1 MKTFFI
7 KNYVLFENFQKLC
20 QGKKIKFIFR
30 IFEAM
35 NNHFFDLIEHTNR
48 SVFLTGKAGTGKTTF
63 LNDFVKRTKKK
74 YIVVAPT
81 GIAAINAGGVT
92 IHSMFGLPLR
102 TFLPTTDRIDG
113 SLANNIADLMPHFK
127 YRKDKLKLL
136 REIEV
141 LIIDEV
147 SMLRA
152 DVLDMM
158 DFSLRFIRRNNQRF
172 GGVQMLFIGDLYQ
185 LPPVVRDEHILKICY
200 DSPFFFDSL
209 AVKDIPLLTIELT
222 KVYRQSD
229 EDFLEILN
237 AIRDGDTANIDF
249 DLLNKRYDPDF
260 DMGNESYVYLCSH
273 NKMAD
278 EINQEKLAEI
288 KVTPNTYE
296 AKLFGDFKENQY
308 PNEQFLELKIGAQV
322 MFIRNDISGEKKY
335 FNGKLGEISA
345 LDENEIKVVLD
356 GSEREITVKR
366 EVWEQKKY
374 FLDTE
379 KNIQEEVLGSFEQFP
394 IKLAWAVTIHK
405 SQGLTF
411 DKVIIDAG
419 KSFTA
424 GQVYVALSRC
434 RTLEGIVLK
443 SRITPDVIF
452 KDNRILQFQGNT
464 LANDNVEAI
473 LNKEKYDY
481 SIRKVLRTVN
491 CLWFL
496 KEVEDWN
503 QLSITT
509 KSIDHVKTKQL
520 YVQLKHEIVN
530 LGKIF
535 EKLERVISQKVNNFI
550 EQKEEWSEIENK
562 TKGAVNFFFVEIRD
576 KVFNPLKEFY
586 AEIKGAKGLKQ
597 YNEEFRNWLEDIEEY
612 LNSLKEAYLLE
623 TKLLDEKNDKEISMK
638 IAKVPSQVL
647 TFQLFE
653 QGKTIGEIALE
664 RGLVKETVIGHLAK
678 FAEQGLLDIARVITS
693 DKIKAFE
700 TEFYKNPHETLSDW
714 KNALPSSFE
723 FNEIRILI
731 NHYNFLK
738 DKNKA

>member
-1 MKTFFI
+1 
-7 KNYVLFENFQKLC
+7 
-20 QGKKIKFIFR
+20 
-30 IFEAM
+30 M
-35 NNHFFDLIEHTNR
+35 NNHFFDLIEYTSR

-63 LNDFVKRTKKK
+63 LNEFVKKTKKK
-74 YIVVAPT
+74 HIVVAPT

-102 TFLPTTDRIDG
+102 TFLPTTDRIDS
-113 SLANNIADLMPHFK
+113 SLANNIIDLQQHFK

-136 REIEV
+136 REVEV

-185 LPPVVRDEHILKICY
+185 LPPVVRDEHVLKMFY
-200 DSPFFFDSL
+200 NSPFFFDSL
-209 AVKDIPLLTIELT
+209 AIKDIPLLTIELT
-222 KVYRQSD
+222 KVYRQTD
-229 EDFLEILN
+229 QEFLEILN
-237 AIRDGDTANIDF
+237 AIRDGDVANIDF
-249 DLLNKRYDPDF
+249 NHLNERYDPGF
-260 DMGNESYVYLCSH
+260 EAGEEPYVYLCSH

-278 EINQEKLAEI
+278 DINQEKLKDI
-288 KVTPNTYE
+288 KVSPKSYE
-296 AKLFGDFKENQY
+296 AKLFGEFKENQY
-308 PNEQFLELKIGAQV
+308 PNEQFLELKVGAQV

-335 FNGKLGEISA
+335 FNGKLGEISS
-345 LDENEIKVVLD
+345 LDENEIKVILD

-374 FLDTE
+374 SLDTD
-379 KNIQEEVLGSFEQFP
+379 KNIKEEVLGSFEQFP

-443 SRITPDVIF
+443 SKITPEVIF
-452 KDNRILQFQGNT
+452 KDNRILKFQGET
-464 LANDNVEAI
+464 QANDNVESI
-473 LNKEKYDY
+473 LNQEKYDY
-481 SIRKVLRTVN
+481 SIRKLLRTLD
-491 CLWFL
+491 CQWFL
-496 KEVEDWN
+496 KEVEQWN
-503 QLSITT
+503 NLSIVT
-509 KSIDHVKTKQL
+509 KSIDRSKSNQL
-520 YVQLKHEIVN
+520 YLQLKRDVLN

-535 EKLERVISQKVNNFI
+535 EKLERIIFQKVNLFI
-550 EQKEEWSEIENK
+550 EKKEDWSEIESK
-562 TKGAVNFFFVEIRD
+562 SKGAVNFFFTEIRD
-576 KVFNPLKEFY
+576 KVFNPLKDFY

-597 YNEEFRNWLEDIEEY
+597 YNEELKNWLEDIEEY
-612 LNSLKEAYLLE
+612 LNSLKEIHLLE
-623 TKLLDEKNDKEISMK
+623 AKLLDEKNDKEVSMK

-653 QGKTIGEIALE
+653 EGKTISEIAME

-693 DKIKAFE
+693 DKIKTFKE
-700 TEFYKNPHETLSDW
+700 MFHRDPKENLTDW
-714 KNALPSSFE
+714 KAALPNDFE

-731 NHYNFLK
+731 NHFTYQK
-738 DKNKA
+738 EKNNI

>member
-1 MKTFFI
+1 MR
-7 KNYVLFENFQKLC
+7 NF
-20 QGKKIKFIFR
+20 G
-30 IFEAM
+30 AM

-63 LNDFVKRTKKK
+63 LNDFVKKTRKK

-136 REIEV
+136 REVEV

-200 DSPFFFDSL
+200 QSPFFFDSH

-229 EDFLEILN
+229 EKFLDILN
-237 AIRDGDTANIDF
+237 AIRDGDVANINF
-249 DLLNKRYDPDF
+249 DVLNERYDPDF
-260 DMGNESYVYLCSH
+260 KAGTDSYVYLCSH

-278 EINQEKLAEI
+278 EINQQKLEEI
-288 KVTPNTYE
+288 DLTVKTYE
-296 AKLFGDFKENQY
+296 AKLFGDFKENQF
-308 PNEQFLELKIGAQV
+308 PNEQFLELKVGAQV

-335 FNGKLGEISA
+335 FNGKLGEIMS
-345 LDENEIKVVLD
+345 LDDNEIKVVLD
-356 GSEREITVKR
+356 GSEREIVVKR

-379 KNIQEEVLGSFEQFP
+379 KNIKEEVLGSFEQFP

-411 DKVIIDAG
+411 DNVIIDAG

-443 SRITPDVIF
+443 SKITPEVIF

-464 LANDNVEAI
+464 FANDNVEAI
-473 LNKEKYDY
+473 LNREKYDY
-481 SIRKVLRTVN
+481 SIKKVLRTVN

-496 KEVEDWN
+496 NEVEEWN
-503 QLSITT
+503 KLSITT
-509 KSIDHVKTKQL
+509 KSIDHVKTNQL
-520 YVQLKHEIVN
+520 YLQLKHEIVN

-550 EQKEEWSEIENK
+550 ENKEEWSEIEGK
-562 TKGAVNFFFVEIRD
+562 TKGAVNFFFTEIRD

-586 AEIKGAKGLKQ
+586 AEIKGTKGLKQ
-597 YNEEFRNWLEDIEEY
+597 YNEEFRDWLEDTEEY
-612 LNSLKEAYLLE
+612 LNSLKEVHLLE
-623 TKLLDEKNDKEISMK
+623 TKLLDEKNDKEINLK

-653 QGKTIGEIALE
+653 QGKTIGEIAME

-678 FAEQGLLDIARVITS
+678 FAEQGLLDISRVITS

-700 TEFYKNPHETLSDW
+700 NEFYKNPHETLTEW
-714 KNALPSSFE
+714 KNVLPNDFE

-731 NHYNFLK
+731 NHYTFK
-738 DKNKA
+738 KEKNDSM

>member
-1 MKTFFI
+1 
-7 KNYVLFENFQKLC
+7 
-20 QGKKIKFIFR
+20 
-30 IFEAM
+30 M
-35 NNHFFDLIEHTNR
+35 NNHFFDLIEYTSR

-63 LNDFVKRTKKK
+63 LNEFVKKTKKK
-74 YIVVAPT
+74 HIVVAPT

-102 TFLPTTDRIDG
+102 TFLPTTERIDS
-113 SLANNIADLMPHFK
+113 SLANNILDLQQHFK

-136 REIEV
+136 REVEV

-185 LPPVVRDEHILKICY
+185 LPPVVRDEHVLKMFY
-200 DSPFFFDSL
+200 NSPFFFDSL
-209 AVKDIPLLTIELT
+209 AIKDIPLLTIELT
-222 KVYRQSD
+222 KVYRQTD
-229 EDFLEILN
+229 QGFLEILN
-237 AIRDGDTANIDF
+237 AIRDGDVANIDF
-249 DLLNKRYDPDF
+249 NHLNERYDPGF
-260 DMGNESYVYLCSH
+260 EAGEEPYVYLCSH

-278 EINQEKLAEI
+278 DINQEKLKDI
-288 KVTPNTYE
+288 KVSPKSYE
-296 AKLFGDFKENQY
+296 AKLFGEFKENQF
-308 PNEQFLELKIGAQV
+308 PNEQFLELKVGAQV
-322 MFIRNDISGEKKY
+322 MFIRNDITGEKKY
-335 FNGKLGEISA
+335 FNGKLGEISS
-345 LDENEIKVVLD
+345 LDENEVKVILE

-374 FLDTE
+374 SLDTD
-379 KNIQEEVLGSFEQFP
+379 KNIKEEVLGSFEQFP

-443 SRITPDVIF
+443 SKITPEVIF
-452 KDNRILQFQGNT
+452 KDNRILKFQGET
-464 LANDNVEAI
+464 QANDNVESI
-473 LNKEKYDY
+473 LNQEKYDY
-481 SIRKVLRTVN
+481 SIRKVLRTVD
-491 CLWFL
+491 CQWFL
-496 KEVEDWN
+496 KEVEQWN
-503 QLSITT
+503 NLSIVT
-509 KSIDHVKTKQL
+509 KSIDRTKSNQL
-520 YVQLKHEIVN
+520 YLQLKRDVLN

-535 EKLERVISQKVNNFI
+535 EKLERIIFQKVNLFI
-550 EQKEEWSEIENK
+550 EKKEDWSEIESK
-562 TKGAVNFFFVEIRD
+562 SKGAVNFFFTEIRD

-597 YNEEFRNWLEDIEEY
+597 YNEELKNWLEDIEEY
-612 LNSLKEAYLLE
+612 LNSLKEIHLLE
-623 TKLLDEKNDKEISMK
+623 TKLLDEKNDKEVSMK

-653 QGKTIGEIALE
+653 QGKTISEIAME

-693 DKIKAFE
+693 DKIKAFKE
-700 TEFYKNPHETLSDW
+700 MFHRDPKENLTDW
-714 KNALPSSFE
+714 KAALPNDFE

-731 NHYNFLK
+731 NHFTYQK
-738 DKNKA
+738 EKNN

>member
-1 MKTFFI
+1 
-7 KNYVLFENFQKLC
+7 
-20 QGKKIKFIFR
+20 
-30 IFEAM
+30 M

-63 LNDFVKRTKKK
+63 LNDFVKKTRKK

-136 REIEV
+136 REVEV

-185 LPPVVRDEHILKICY
+185 LPPVVRDEHILKMCY
-200 DSPFFFDSL
+200 QSPFFFDSL
-209 AVKDIPLLTIELT
+209 AIKDIPLLTIELT

-229 EDFLEILN
+229 EKFLDILN
-237 AIRDGDTANIDF
+237 AIRDGDVANINF
-249 DLLNKRYDPDF
+249 EELNKRYDPDF
-260 DMGNESYVYLCSH
+260 KAGTESYVYLCSH

-278 EINQEKLAEI
+278 EINQEKLEEI
-288 KVTPNTYE
+288 DLTVKTYE
-296 AKLFGDFKENQY
+296 AKLFGDFKENQF
-308 PNEQFLELKIGAQV
+308 PNEQFLELKVGAQV
-322 MFIRNDISGEKKY
+322 MFIRNDITGEKKY

-345 LDENEIKVVLD
+345 LDDNEIKVVLN

-379 KNIQEEVLGSFEQFP
+379 KNIKEEVLGSFEQFP

-411 DKVIIDAG
+411 DNVIIDAG

-443 SRITPDVIF
+443 SKITPEVIF
-452 KDNRILQFQGNT
+452 KDNRILQFQGST

-473 LNKEKYDY
+473 LNREKYDY
-481 SIRKVLRTVN
+481 SIKKVLRTVN

-496 KEVEDWN
+496 NEVEEWN
-503 QLSITT
+503 KLSITT
-509 KSIDHVKTKQL
+509 KSIDHVKTNQL
-520 YVQLKHEIVN
+520 YLQLKHEIVN

-550 EQKEEWSEIENK
+550 ENKEEWSEIESK
-562 TKGAVNFFFVEIRD
+562 TKGAVNFFFTEIRD

-597 YNEEFRNWLEDIEEY
+597 YNEEFRNWLEDTEEY
-612 LNSLKEAYLLE
+612 LNSLKEIHLLE
-623 TKLLDEKNDKEISMK
+623 TKLLDEKNDKEINLK

-653 QGKTIGEIALE
+653 QGKTIGEIAME

-678 FAEQGLLDIARVITS
+678 FAEQGLLDISRVITS

-700 TEFYKNPHETLSDW
+700 KEFYGNPHETLTEW
-714 KNALPSSFE
+714 KNALPNDFE

-731 NHYNFLK
+731 NHYNFK
-738 DKNKA
+738 KEKNDSI

>member
-1 MKTFFI
+1 
-7 KNYVLFENFQKLC
+7 
-20 QGKKIKFIFR
+20 
-30 IFEAM
+30 M

-63 LNDFVKRTKKK
+63 LNDFVKRTRKKH
-74 YIVVAPT
+74 IVVAPT

-102 TFLPTTDRIDG
+102 TFLPTTDRIDT
-113 SLANNIADLMPHFK
+113 SMANNIADLMPHFK

-136 REIEV
+136 REVEII
-141 LIIDEV
+141 IIDEV

-200 DSPFFFDSL
+200 NSPFFFDSH
-209 AVKDIPLLTIELT
+209 AIKEIPLITIELT

-229 EDFLEILN
+229 ENFLAILN
-237 AIRDGDTANIDF
+237 AIRDGDVANIDF
-249 DLLNKRYDPDF
+249 EHLNERYDPHF
-260 DMGNESYVYLCSH
+260 DMGEEPYVYLCSH

-278 EINQEKLAEI
+278 DINQEKLDELKI
-288 KVTPNTYE
+288 SPKTYE
-296 AKLFGDFKENQY
+296 AKLFGEFRENQF
-308 PNEQFLELKIGAQV
+308 PNEQFLDLKIGAQI

-345 LDENEIKVVLD
+345 LDENEIKVILD

-374 FLDTE
+374 FLDTD
-379 KNIQEEVLGSFEQFP
+379 KNIKEEVLGSFEQFP

-411 DKVIIDAG
+411 DRVIIDAG

-443 SRITPDVIF
+443 SKITPEVIF
-452 KDNRILQFQGNT
+452 KDNRILHFHSDT
-464 LANDNVEAI
+464 VANDKVEAI
-473 LNKEKYDY
+473 LSNEKYDY
-481 SIRKVLRTVN
+481 SIRKVLRTVDSQW
-491 CLWFL
+491 LL

-503 QLSITT
+503 KLSVAT
-509 KSIDHVKTKQL
+509 KSIDHVKTNQL
-520 YVQLKHEIVN
+520 YLQLKHEIVN

-550 EQKEEWSEIENK
+550 DKKEEWSEIESK
-562 TKGAVNFFFVEIRD
+562 AKGAVNFFFTEIRD
-576 KVFNPLKEFY
+576 KVFSPLKDFY
-586 AEIKGAKGLKQ
+586 AEIKGTKGLKQ
-597 YNEEFRNWLEDIEEY
+597 YNEEFRVWLEDIEEY
-612 LNSLKEAYLLE
+612 LNSLKEIHLLE
-623 TKLLDEKNDKEISMK
+623 TKLLDEKNNQEVSMK

-653 QGKTIGEIALE
+653 QGKTISEIALE

-678 FAEQGLLDIARVITS
+678 FAEQGLLDISRVITS

-700 TEFYKNPHETLSDW
+700 NVFKNEPKETLTEW
-714 KNALPSSFE
+714 KNALPNDFE

-731 NHYNFLK
+731 NHFNYQK
-738 DKNKA
+738 EKGRI

>member
-1 MKTFFI
+1 
-7 KNYVLFENFQKLC
+7 
-20 QGKKIKFIFR
+20 
-30 IFEAM
+30 M

-63 LNDFVKRTKKK
+63 LNDFVKKTRKK

-136 REIEV
+136 REVEV

-200 DSPFFFDSL
+200 QSPFFFDSH

-229 EDFLEILN
+229 EKFLDILN
-237 AIRDGDTANIDF
+237 AIRDGDVANINF
-249 DLLNKRYDPDF
+249 DVLNERYDPDF
-260 DMGNESYVYLCSH
+260 KAGTDSYVYLCSH
-273 NKMAD
+273 NRMAD
-278 EINQEKLAEI
+278 EINQQKLEEI
-288 KVTPNTYE
+288 DLTVKTYE
-296 AKLFGDFKENQY
+296 AKLFGDFKENQF
-308 PNEQFLELKIGAQV
+308 PNEQFLELKVGAQV
-322 MFIRNDISGEKKY
+322 MFIRNDITGEKKY
-335 FNGKLGEISA
+335 FNGKLGEIIS
-345 LDENEIKVVLD
+345 LDDNEIKVVLD
-356 GSEREITVKR
+356 GSEREIVVKR

-379 KNIQEEVLGSFEQFP
+379 KNIKEEVLGSFEQFP

-411 DKVIIDAG
+411 DNVIIDAG

-443 SRITPDVIF
+443 SKITPEVIF

-464 LANDNVEAI
+464 FANDNVEAI
-473 LNKEKYDY
+473 LNREKYDY
-481 SIRKVLRTVN
+481 SIKKVLRTVN

-496 KEVEDWN
+496 HEVEEWN
-503 QLSITT
+503 KLSITT
-509 KSIDHVKTKQL
+509 KSIDHVKTNQL
-520 YVQLKHEIVN
+520 YLQLKHEIVN

-550 EQKEEWSEIENK
+550 ENKEEWTEIESK
-562 TKGAVNFFFVEIRD
+562 TKGAVNFFFTEIRD
-576 KVFNPLKEFY
+576 KIFNPLKEFY
-586 AEIKGAKGLKQ
+586 AEVKGTKGLKQ
-597 YNEEFRNWLEDIEEY
+597 YNEEFRDWLEDTEEY
-612 LNSLKEAYLLE
+612 LNNLKEAHLLE
-623 TKLLDEKNDKEISMK
+623 TKLLDEKNDKEINLT

-653 QGKTIGEIALE
+653 QGKTIGEIAME

-678 FAEQGLLDIARVITS
+678 FAEQGLLDISRVITS

-700 TEFYKNPHETLSDW
+700 DQFYKNPLETLTEW
-714 KNALPSSFE
+714 KNALPNDFE

-731 NHYNFLK
+731 NHYTFK
-738 DKNKA
+738 KEKNDSI

>member
-1 MKTFFI
+1 
-7 KNYVLFENFQKLC
+7 
-20 QGKKIKFIFR
+20 
-30 IFEAM
+30 M
-35 NNHFFDLIEHTNR
+35 NNHFFDLIEYTNR

-63 LNDFVKRTKKK
+63 LNEFVKKTRKKH
-74 YIVVAPT
+74 IVVAPT

-92 IHSMFGLPLR
+92 VHSMFGLPLR
-102 TFLPTTDRIDG
+102 TFLPTADRIDG
-113 SLANNIADLMPHFK
+113 SLGNNIADLMSHFK

-172 GGVQMLFIGDLYQ
+172 GGVQMLLIGDLYQ
-185 LPPVVRDEHILKICY
+185 LPPVVRDEHILKMFY
-200 DSPFFFDSL
+200 HSPFFFDSL
-209 AVKDIPLLTIELT
+209 AIKDIPLLTIELT

-229 EDFLEILN
+229 ESFLEILN
-237 AIRDGDTANIDF
+237 AIRDGDVANIDF
-249 DLLNKRYDPDF
+249 EHLNERFNPDF
-260 DMGNESYVYLCSH
+260 NAGEEAYIYLCSH
-273 NKMAD
+273 NKIAD
-278 EINQEKLAEI
+278 DINQQKLAEI
-288 KVTPNTYE
+288 KADPSTFE

-308 PNEQFLELKIGAQV
+308 PNEQFLELKVGAQV

-345 LDENEIKVVLD
+345 LDENEIKVILE
-356 GSEREITVKR
+356 GSGREITVKR

-374 FLDTE
+374 SLDNE
-379 KNIQEEVLGSFEQFP
+379 KNIKEEVLGSFEQFP

-443 SRITPDVIF
+443 SKITPEVIF
-452 KDNRILQFQGNT
+452 KDNRILQFQGDT
-464 LANDNVEAI
+464 FANDTVEEI
-473 LNKEKYDY
+473 LNQEKYDY
-481 SIRKVLRTVN
+481 SIKKVLRT
-491 CLWFL
+491 LDSRWFL
-496 KEVEDWN
+496 HEVEEWN
-503 QLSITT
+503 KLSVAH
-509 KSIDHVKTKQL
+509 KSIDSVKTNQL
-520 YVQLKHEIVN
+520 YVQLKHEITQ

-535 EKLERVISQKVNNFI
+535 EKLEKILFQKVHLFI
-550 EQKEEWSEIENK
+550 NQKEEWSEIENK
-562 TKGAVNFFFVEIRD
+562 TKGAVNFFFTEVKD
-576 KVFNPLKEFY
+576 KIFSPLKEFY
-586 AEIKGAKGLKQ
+586 AEVKGVKGLKQ
-597 YNEEFRNWLEDIEEY
+597 YNEEFKNWLEDIEEY
-612 LNSLKEAYLLE
+612 LNGLKSAHLLE
-623 TKLLDEKNDKEISMK
+623 TRLLEEKNNKEVSMK
-638 IAKVPSQVL
+638 MAKVPSQVL

-653 QGKTIGEIALE
+653 EGKTISEIAKE

-678 FAEQGLLDIARVITS
+678 FAEQGLLDISRVITL
-693 DKIKAFE
+693 DKIKIFE
-700 TEFYKNPHETLSDW
+700 KTFKTGPKETLNEW
-714 KNALPSSFE
+714 KTTLPNDFE

-731 NHYNFLK
+731 NHFGYLK
-738 DKNKA
+738 EKGK

>member
-1 MKTFFI
+1 
-7 KNYVLFENFQKLC
+7 
-20 QGKKIKFIFR
+20 
-30 IFEAM
+30 M

-48 SVFLTGKAGTGKTTF
+48 SIFLTGKAGTGKTTF
-63 LNDFVKRTKKK
+63 LNDFVKRTRKKH
-74 YIVVAPT
+74 IVVAPT

-102 TFLPTTDRIDG
+102 TFLPTTERIDT
-113 SLANNIADLMPHFK
+113 SMANNIADLMPHFK

-136 REIEV
+136 REVEV
-141 LIIDEV
+141 VIIDEV

-185 LPPVVRDEHILKICY
+185 LPPVVRDEHILRMY
-200 DSPFFFDSL
+200 YNSPFFFDSH
-209 AVKDIPLLTIELT
+209 AIKEIPLITIELT

-229 EDFLEILN
+229 ENFLAILN
-237 AIRDGDTANIDF
+237 AIRDGDIANINF
-249 DLLNKRYDPDF
+249 DHLNERYDPDF
-260 DMGNESYVYLCSH
+260 NSKDEPYVYLCSH

-278 EINQEKLAEI
+278 DINQEKLDQI
-288 KVTPNTYE
+288 KVNAKTYE
-296 AKLFGDFKENQY
+296 AKLFGEFRENQF
-308 PNEQFLELKIGAQV
+308 PNEQFLDLKTGAQI
-322 MFIRNDISGEKKY
+322 MFIRNDISGEKRY

-345 LDENEIKVVLD
+345 LDENEIKVILD
-356 GSEREITVKR
+356 GSEKEITVKR

-374 FLDTE
+374 FLDTD
-379 KNIQEEVLGSFEQFP
+379 KNIKEEVLGSFEQFP

-411 DKVIIDAG
+411 DRVIIDAG

-443 SRITPDVIF
+443 SKITPEVIF
-452 KDNRILQFQGNT
+452 KDNRILKFQGET
-464 LANDNVEAI
+464 HANDNVESI
-473 LNKEKYDY
+473 LNQEKYDY
-481 SIRKVLRTVN
+481 SIRKVLRTVDSQW
-491 CLWFL
+491 LL
-496 KEVEDWN
+496 KEVEEWN
-503 QLSITT
+503 SLSLAT
-509 KSIDHVKTKQL
+509 KSIDHLKTKQL
-520 YVQLKHEIVN
+520 YVQLKPEIVN

-535 EKLERVISQKVNNFI
+535 EKLERVISQKVNLFI
-550 EQKEEWSEIENK
+550 EKKEEWSDIENK
-562 TKGAVNFFFVEIRD
+562 SKGAVNFFFTEVRD
-576 KVFNPLKEFY
+576 KVFGPLKEFY
-586 AEIKGAKGLKQ
+586 AEIKGTKGLKQ
-597 YNEEFRNWLEDIEEY
+597 YNEEFRVWLEDIEEY
-612 LNSLKEAYLLE
+612 LNSLKEIHLLE
-623 TKLLDEKNDKEISMK
+623 TRLLEEKNDKEVSMK

-653 QGKTIGEIALE
+653 QGKTISEIALE

-678 FAEQGLLDIARVITS
+678 FAEQGLLDISRVITS

-700 TEFYKNPHETLSDW
+700 ELFHKDPKETLTEW
-714 KNALPSSFE
+714 KNALPNDFE

-731 NHYNFLK
+731 NHFNYQK
-738 DKNKA
+738 EKVK

>member
-1 MKTFFI
+1 
-7 KNYVLFENFQKLC
+7 
-20 QGKKIKFIFR
+20 
-30 IFEAM
+30 M
-35 NNHFFDLIEHTNR
+35 NNHFFDLIEYTSR

-63 LNDFVKRTKKK
+63 LNEFVKKTKKK
-74 YIVVAPT
+74 HIVVAPT

-102 TFLPTTDRIDG
+102 TFLPTTDRID
-113 SLANNIADLMPHFK
+113 SSIANNVIDLQQHFK

-136 REIEV
+136 REVEV

-185 LPPVVRDEHILKICY
+185 LPPVVRDEHVLKMFY
-200 DSPFFFDSL
+200 NSPFFFDSL
-209 AVKDIPLLTIELT
+209 AIKDIPLLTIELT
-222 KVYRQSD
+222 KVYRQTD
-229 EDFLEILN
+229 QGFLEILN
-237 AIRDGDTANIDF
+237 AIRDGDVANIDF
-249 DLLNKRYDPDF
+249 NHLNERYDPGF
-260 DMGNESYVYLCSH
+260 DAGEEPYVYLCSH

-278 EINQEKLAEI
+278 DINQEKLKDI
-288 KVTPNTYE
+288 KVSPKSYE
-296 AKLFGDFKENQY
+296 AKLFGEFKENQY
-308 PNEQFLELKIGAQV
+308 PNEQFLELKVGAQV
-322 MFIRNDISGEKKY
+322 MFIRNDITGEKKY
-335 FNGKLGEISA
+335 FNGKLGEISS
-345 LDENEIKVVLD
+345 LDENEIKVVLE

-374 FLDTE
+374 SLDTD
-379 KNIQEEVLGSFEQFP
+379 KNIKEEVLGSFEQFP

-443 SRITPDVIF
+443 SKITPEVIF
-452 KDNRILQFQGNT
+452 KDNRILKFQGET
-464 LANDNVEAI
+464 QANDNVESI
-473 LNKEKYDY
+473 LNQEKYDY
-481 SIRKVLRTVN
+481 SIRKLLRTLD
-491 CLWFL
+491 CQWFL
-496 KEVEDWN
+496 KEVEQWN
-503 QLSITT
+503 NLSIVT
-509 KSIDHVKTKQL
+509 KSIDRSKSNQL
-520 YVQLKHEIVN
+520 YLQLKRDVLN

-535 EKLERVISQKVNNFI
+535 EKLERIIFQKVNLFI
-550 EQKEEWSEIENK
+550 EKKEDWSEIEGK
-562 TKGAVNFFFVEIRD
+562 SKGAVNFFFTEISD
-576 KVFNPLKEFY
+576 KVFNPLKDFY

-597 YNEEFRNWLEDIEEY
+597 YNEELKNWLEDIEEY
-612 LNSLKEAYLLE
+612 LNSLKEIHLLE
-623 TKLLDEKNDKEISMK
+623 TKLLDEKNDKEVSMK

-653 QGKTIGEIALE
+653 EGKTISEIAME

-693 DKIKAFE
+693 DKIKIFE
-700 TEFYKNPHETLSDW
+700 KTFKTEPKETLNEW
-714 KNALPSSFE
+714 KTALPNDFE

-731 NHYNFLK
+731 NHFTYQK
-738 DKNKA
+738 EKNNN

>member
-1 MKTFFI
+1 
-7 KNYVLFENFQKLC
+7 
-20 QGKKIKFIFR
+20 
-30 IFEAM
+30 M

-63 LNDFVKRTKKK
+63 LNDFVKKTRKK

-136 REIEV
+136 REVEV

-200 DSPFFFDSL
+200 PSPFFFDSH
-209 AVKDIPLLTIELT
+209 AIKDIPLLTIELT

-229 EDFLEILN
+229 EKFLDILN
-237 AIRDGDTANIDF
+237 AIRDGDVANINFED
-249 DLLNKRYDPDF
+249 LNKRYDPDF
-260 DMGNESYVYLCSH
+260 KAGTESYVYLCSH

-278 EINQEKLAEI
+278 EINQEKLEEI
-288 KVTPNTYE
+288 DLTVKTYE
-296 AKLFGDFKENQY
+296 AKLFGDFKENQF
-308 PNEQFLELKIGAQV
+308 PNEQFLELKVGAQV
-322 MFIRNDISGEKKY
+322 MFIRNDITGEKKY

-345 LDENEIKVVLD
+345 LDDNEIKVVLD

-379 KNIQEEVLGSFEQFP
+379 KNIKEEVLGSFEQFP

-411 DKVIIDAG
+411 DNVIIDAG

-443 SRITPDVIF
+443 SKITPEVIF
-452 KDNRILQFQGNT
+452 KDSRILQFQGST

-473 LNKEKYDY
+473 LNREKYDY
-481 SIRKVLRTVN
+481 SIKKVLRTVN

-496 KEVEDWN
+496 NEVEEWN
-503 QLSITT
+503 KLSITT
-509 KSIDHVKTKQL
+509 KSIDHVKTNQL
-520 YVQLKHEIVN
+520 YLQLKHEIVN

-550 EQKEEWSEIENK
+550 ENKEEWSDIESK
-562 TKGAVNFFFVEIRD
+562 TKGAVNFFFTEIRD

-597 YNEEFRNWLEDIEEY
+597 YNEEFRNWLEDTEEY
-612 LNSLKEAYLLE
+612 LNSLKEVHLLE
-623 TKLLDEKNDKEISMK
+623 TKLLDEKNDKEINLK

-653 QGKTIGEIALE
+653 QGKTIGEIAME

-678 FAEQGLLDIARVITS
+678 FAEQGLLDISRVITS

-700 TEFYKNPHETLSDW
+700 KEFYENPHETLTEW
-714 KNALPSSFE
+714 KNALPNEFE

-731 NHYNFLK
+731 NHYNFK
-738 DKNKA
+738 KEKNDSV

>member
-1 MKTFFI
+1 
-7 KNYVLFENFQKLC
+7 
-20 QGKKIKFIFR
+20 
-30 IFEAM
+30 M
-35 NNHFFDLIEHTNR
+35 NNHFFDLIEYTSR

-63 LNDFVKRTKKK
+63 LNEFVKKTKKK
-74 YIVVAPT
+74 HIVVAPT

-102 TFLPTTDRIDG
+102 TFLPTTDRIDS
-113 SLANNIADLMPHFK
+113 SLANNIIDLQQHFK

-136 REIEV
+136 REVEV

-185 LPPVVRDEHILKICY
+185 LPPVVRDEHVLKMFY
-200 DSPFFFDSL
+200 NSPFFFDSL
-209 AVKDIPLLTIELT
+209 AIKDIPLLTIELT
-222 KVYRQSD
+222 KVYRQTD
-229 EDFLEILN
+229 QEFLEILN
-237 AIRDGDTANIDF
+237 AIRDGDVANIDF
-249 DLLNKRYDPDF
+249 NHLNERYDPGF
-260 DMGNESYVYLCSH
+260 EAGEEPYVYLCSH

-278 EINQEKLAEI
+278 DINQEKLKDI
-288 KVTPNTYE
+288 KVSPKSYE
-296 AKLFGDFKENQY
+296 AKLFGEFKENQY
-308 PNEQFLELKIGAQV
+308 PNEQFLELKVGAQV

-335 FNGKLGEISA
+335 FNGKLGEISS
-345 LDENEIKVVLD
+345 LDENDIKVILD

-374 FLDTE
+374 SLDTD
-379 KNIQEEVLGSFEQFP
+379 KNIKEEVLGSFEQFP

-443 SRITPDVIF
+443 SKITPEVIF
-452 KDNRILQFQGNT
+452 KDNRILKFQGET
-464 LANDNVEAI
+464 QANDNVESI
-473 LNKEKYDY
+473 LNQEKYDY
-481 SIRKVLRTVN
+481 SIRKLLRTLD
-491 CLWFL
+491 CQWFL
-496 KEVEDWN
+496 KEVEQWN
-503 QLSITT
+503 NLSIVT
-509 KSIDHVKTKQL
+509 KSIDRSKSNQL
-520 YVQLKHEIVN
+520 YLQLKRDVLN

-535 EKLERVISQKVNNFI
+535 EKLERIIFQKVNLFI
-550 EQKEEWSEIENK
+550 EKKEDWSEIESK
-562 TKGAVNFFFVEIRD
+562 SKGAVNFFFTEIRD
-576 KVFNPLKEFY
+576 KVFNPLKDFY

-597 YNEEFRNWLEDIEEY
+597 YNEELKNWLEDIEEY
-612 LNSLKEAYLLE
+612 LNSLKEIHLLE
-623 TKLLDEKNDKEISMK
+623 TKLLDEKNDKEVSMK

-653 QGKTIGEIALE
+653 EGKTISEIAME

-693 DKIKAFE
+693 DKIKTFKE
-700 TEFYKNPHETLSDW
+700 MFHRDPKETLNEW
-714 KNALPSSFE
+714 KTALPNDFE

-731 NHYNFLK
+731 NHFTYQK
-738 DKNKA
+738 EKNNS

>member
-1 MKTFFI
+1 
-7 KNYVLFENFQKLC
+7 
-20 QGKKIKFIFR
+20 
-30 IFEAM
+30 M

-63 LNDFVKRTKKK
+63 LNDFVKKTRKK

-136 REIEV
+136 REVEV

-200 DSPFFFDSL
+200 QSPFFFDSH

-229 EDFLEILN
+229 EKFLDILN
-237 AIRDGDTANIDF
+237 AIRDGDVANINF
-249 DLLNKRYDPDF
+249 DVLNERYDPDF
-260 DMGNESYVYLCSH
+260 KAGTDSYVYLCSH
-273 NKMAD
+273 NRMAD
-278 EINQEKLAEI
+278 EINQEKLEEI
-288 KVTPNTYE
+288 NLTVKTYE
-296 AKLFGDFKENQY
+296 AKLFGDFKENQF
-308 PNEQFLELKIGAQV
+308 PNEQFLELKVGAQV
-322 MFIRNDISGEKKY
+322 MFIRNDITGEKKY
-335 FNGKLGEISA
+335 FNGKLGEIMS
-345 LDENEIKVVLD
+345 LDDNEIKVVLD
-356 GSEREITVKR
+356 GSEREIVVKR

-379 KNIQEEVLGSFEQFP
+379 KNIKEEVLGSFEQFP

-411 DKVIIDAG
+411 DNVIIDAG

-443 SRITPDVIF
+443 SKITPEVIF

-464 LANDNVEAI
+464 FANDNVEAI
-473 LNKEKYDY
+473 LNREKYDY
-481 SIRKVLRTVN
+481 SIKKVLRSVN

-496 KEVEDWN
+496 HEVEEWN
-503 QLSITT
+503 KLSVTT
-509 KSIDHVKTKQL
+509 KSIDHVKTNQL
-520 YVQLKHEIVN
+520 YLQLKHEIVN

-550 EQKEEWSEIENK
+550 ENKEEWSEIESK
-562 TKGAVNFFFVEIRD
+562 TKGAVNFFFTEIRD

-586 AEIKGAKGLKQ
+586 AEIKGTKGLKQ
-597 YNEEFRNWLEDIEEY
+597 YNEEFREWLEDTEEY
-612 LNSLKEAYLLE
+612 LNTLKEAHLLE
-623 TKLLDEKNDKEISMK
+623 TKLLDEKNDKEINLK

-653 QGKTIGEIALE
+653 QGKTIGEIAME

-678 FAEQGLLDIARVITS
+678 FAEQGLLDISRVITS

-700 TEFYKNPHETLSDW
+700 TEFYKNPHETLTEW
-714 KNALPSSFE
+714 KSALPNDFE

-731 NHYNFLK
+731 NHYTFK
-738 DKNKA
+738 KEKNDSV

>member
-1 MKTFFI
+1 
-7 KNYVLFENFQKLC
+7 
-20 QGKKIKFIFR
+20 
-30 IFEAM
+30 M
-35 NNHFFDLIEHTNR
+35 NNHFFDLIEYTSR

-63 LNDFVKRTKKK
+63 LNEFVKKTKKK
-74 YIVVAPT
+74 HIVVAPT

-102 TFLPTTDRIDG
+102 TFLPTTDRIDS
-113 SLANNIADLMPHFK
+113 SLANNIIDLQQHFK

-136 REIEV
+136 REVEV

-185 LPPVVRDEHILKICY
+185 LPPVVRDEHVLKMFY
-200 DSPFFFDSL
+200 NSPFFFDSL
-209 AVKDIPLLTIELT
+209 AIKDIPLLTIELT
-222 KVYRQSD
+222 KVYRQTD
-229 EDFLEILN
+229 QEFLEILN
-237 AIRDGDTANIDF
+237 AIRDGDVANIDF
-249 DLLNKRYDPDF
+249 NHLNERYDPGF
-260 DMGNESYVYLCSH
+260 EAGEEPYVYLCSH

-278 EINQEKLAEI
+278 DINQEKLKDI
-288 KVTPNTYE
+288 KVSPKSYE
-296 AKLFGDFKENQY
+296 AKLFGEFKENQY
-308 PNEQFLELKIGAQV
+308 PNEQFLELKVGAQV

-335 FNGKLGEISA
+335 FNGKLGEISS
-345 LDENEIKVVLD
+345 LDENEIKVILD

-374 FLDTE
+374 SLDTD
-379 KNIQEEVLGSFEQFP
+379 KNIKEEVLGSFEQFP

-443 SRITPDVIF
+443 SKITPEVIF
-452 KDNRILQFQGNT
+452 KDNRILKFQGET
-464 LANDNVEAI
+464 QANDNVESI
-473 LNKEKYDY
+473 LNQEKYDY
-481 SIRKVLRTVN
+481 SIRKLLRTLD
-491 CLWFL
+491 CQWFL
-496 KEVEDWN
+496 KEVEQWN
-503 QLSITT
+503 NLSIVT
-509 KSIDHVKTKQL
+509 KSIDRSKSNQL
-520 YVQLKHEIVN
+520 YLQLKRDVLN

-535 EKLERVISQKVNNFI
+535 EKLERIIFQKVNLFI
-550 EQKEEWSEIENK
+550 EKKEDWSEIESK
-562 TKGAVNFFFVEIRD
+562 SKGAVNFFFTEIRD
-576 KVFNPLKEFY
+576 KIFNPLKDFY

-597 YNEEFRNWLEDIEEY
+597 YNEELKNWLEDIEEY
-612 LNSLKEAYLLE
+612 LNSLKEIHLLE
-623 TKLLDEKNDKEISMK
+623 TKLLDEKNDKEVSMK

-653 QGKTIGEIALE
+653 EGKTISEIAME

-693 DKIKAFE
+693 DKIKTFKE
-700 TEFYKNPHETLSDW
+700 MFHRDPKETLNEW
-714 KNALPSSFE
+714 KTALPNDFE

-731 NHYNFLK
+731 NHFTYQK
-738 DKNKA
+738 EKNNG

>member
-1 MKTFFI
+1 
-7 KNYVLFENFQKLC
+7 
-20 QGKKIKFIFR
+20 
-30 IFEAM
+30 M

-63 LNDFVKRTKKK
+63 LNEFVKKTRKKH
-74 YIVVAPT
+74 IVVAPT

-113 SLANNIADLMPHFK
+113 SLGNNIADLQQHFK

-136 REIEV
+136 REVEV

-185 LPPVVRDEHILKICY
+185 LPPVVRDEHILKMY
-200 DSPFFFDSL
+200 YNSPFFFDSL
-209 AVKDIPLLTIELT
+209 AIKDIPLLTIELT
-222 KVYRQSD
+222 KVYRQTD
-229 EDFLEILN
+229 EEFLEILN
-237 AIRDGDTANIDF
+237 AVRDGDVANINF
-249 DLLNKRYDPDF
+249 DHLNERYDPDF
-260 DMGNESYVYLCSH
+260 NAGEESYIYLCSH
-273 NKMAD
+273 NKLAD
-278 EINQEKLAEI
+278 DINQQKLAEI
-288 KVTPNTYE
+288 KVDPSTFE
-296 AKLFGDFKENQY
+296 AKLFGEFKENQY

-345 LDENEIKVVLD
+345 LDEKEIKVVLD

-374 FLDTE
+374 SLDSE
-379 KNIQEEVLGSFEQFP
+379 KNIKEEVLGSFEQFP

-443 SRITPDVIF
+443 SKITPDVIF
-452 KDNRILQFQGNT
+452 KDNRILQFQGET
-464 LANDNVEAI
+464 FANDSVEEI

-481 SIRKVLRTVN
+481 SIRKVLRSVDSQW
-491 CLWFL
+491 LL
-496 KEVEDWN
+496 KEVELWN
-503 QLSITT
+503 NLSITT
-509 KSIDHVKTKQL
+509 KSIDHAKSKQL
-520 YVQLKHEIVN
+520 YLQLKRDTVN

-535 EKLERVISQKVNNFI
+535 EKLERIIFQKVNNFI
-550 EQKEEWSEIENK
+550 NKTEEWSEIESK
-562 TKGAVNFFFVEIRD
+562 TKGAVNFFFNEVKD
-576 KVFNPLKEFY
+576 KIFSPLKEFY
-586 AEIKGAKGLKQ
+586 SETKGVKGLKN
-597 YNEEFRNWLEDIEEY
+597 YNEELRSWLEDIEDY
-612 LNSLKEAYLLE
+612 LNGLKTAHLLE
-623 TKLLDEKNDKEISMK
+623 TKLLDEKNNKEVSMK

-653 QGKTIGEIALE
+653 QGKTISEIALE
-664 RGLVKETVIGHLAK
+664 RGLVKETVLGHLAK
-678 FAEQGLLDIARVITS
+678 FAEQGLLDLSRVITS
-693 DKIKAFE
+693 DKIKTFEKAFK
-700 TEFYKNPHETLSDW
+700 TDPKETLNEW
-714 KNALPSSFE
+714 KTALPNDFD

-738 DKNKA
+738 EKNE

>member
-1 MKTFFI
+1 
-7 KNYVLFENFQKLC
+7 
-20 QGKKIKFIFR
+20 
-30 IFEAM
+30 M

-48 SVFLTGKAGTGKTTF
+48 SIFLTGKAGTGKTTF
-63 LNDFVKRTKKK
+63 LNDFVKRTRKKH
-74 YIVVAPT
+74 IVVAPT

-102 TFLPTTDRIDG
+102 TFLPTTDRIDT

-136 REIEV
+136 REVEV

-147 SMLRA
+147 SMLRS

-158 DFSLRFIRRNNQRF
+158 DFSLRFIRRNSQRF

-185 LPPVVRDEHILKICY
+185 LPPVVRDEHILKMY
-200 DSPFFFDSL
+200 YNSPFFFDSH
-209 AVKDIPLLTIELT
+209 AIKEIPLITIELT

-229 EDFLEILN
+229 ESFLEILN
-237 AIRDGDTANIDF
+237 AIRDGDVANIDF
-249 DLLNKRYDPDF
+249 NHLNERYDPDF
-260 DMGNESYVYLCSH
+260 DMGTESYVYLCSH

-278 EINQEKLAEI
+278 EINQEKLTEI
-288 KVTPNTYE
+288 KADPKSYE
-296 AKLFGDFKENQY
+296 AKLFGEFKENQF
-308 PNEQFLELKIGAQV
+308 PNEQFLELKIGAQI

-345 LDENEIKVVLD
+345 LDENEIKVILD

-374 FLDTE
+374 FLDTD
-379 KNIQEEVLGSFEQFP
+379 KNIKEEVLGSFEQFP

-443 SRITPDVIF
+443 SKITPEVIF
-452 KDNRILQFQGNT
+452 KDNRILKFQGET
-464 LANDNVEAI
+464 HANDNVEAI

-481 SIRKVLRTVN
+481 SIKKVLRTVDSQW
-491 CLWFL
+491 LL

-503 QLSITT
+503 NLSIVT

-535 EKLERVISQKVNNFI
+535 EKLDRVISQKVNNFI
-550 EQKEEWSEIENK
+550 ENKEEWSEIENK
-562 TKGAVNFFFVEIRD
+562 TKGAVNFFFTEIRD

-597 YNEEFRNWLEDIEEY
+597 YNEDFRVWLEDIEEY
-612 LNSLKEAYLLE
+612 LNSLKEVHLLE
-623 TKLLDEKNDKEISMK
+623 TKLLDEKNDKEINMK

-678 FAEQGLLDIARVITS
+678 FAEQGLLDISRVITS
-693 DKIKAFE
+693 DKIRAFE
-700 TEFYKNPHETLSDW
+700 DIFYKTPHETLTEW
-714 KNALPSSFE
+714 KNALPSNFE

-731 NHYNFLK
+731 NHFNYQK
-738 DKNKA
+738 EKSK

>member
-1 MKTFFI
+1 
-7 KNYVLFENFQKLC
+7 
-20 QGKKIKFIFR
+20 
-30 IFEAM
+30 M
-35 NNHFFDLIEHTNR
+35 NNHFFDLIEYTSR

-63 LNDFVKRTKKK
+63 LNEFVKKTKKK
-74 YIVVAPT
+74 HIVVAPT

-102 TFLPTTDRIDG
+102 TFLPTTDRIDS
-113 SLANNIADLMPHFK
+113 SLANNIIDLQQHFK

-136 REIEV
+136 REVEV

-185 LPPVVRDEHILKICY
+185 LPPVVRDEHVLKMFY
-200 DSPFFFDSL
+200 NSPFFFDSL
-209 AVKDIPLLTIELT
+209 AIKDIPLLTIELT
-222 KVYRQSD
+222 KVYRQTD
-229 EDFLEILN
+229 LEFLEILN
-237 AIRDGDTANIDF
+237 AIRDGDVANIDF
-249 DLLNKRYDPDF
+249 NHLNERYNPGF
-260 DMGNESYVYLCSH
+260 EAGEEPYVYLCSH

-278 EINQEKLAEI
+278 DINQEKLKDI
-288 KVTPNTYE
+288 KVSPKSYE
-296 AKLFGDFKENQY
+296 AKLFGEFKENQF
-308 PNEQFLELKIGAQV
+308 PNEQFLELKVGAQV
-322 MFIRNDISGEKKY
+322 MFIRNDITGEKKY
-335 FNGKLGEISA
+335 FNGKLGEISS
-345 LDENEIKVVLD
+345 LDENEVKVILE

-374 FLDTE
+374 SLDTD
-379 KNIQEEVLGSFEQFP
+379 KNIKEEVLGSFEQFP

-434 RTLEGIVLK
+434 RTLEGIILK
-443 SRITPDVIF
+443 SKITPEVIF
-452 KDNRILQFQGNT
+452 KDNRILKFQGET
-464 LANDNVEAI
+464 QANDNVESI
-473 LNKEKYDY
+473 LNQEKYDY
-481 SIRKVLRTVN
+481 SIRKVLRTVD
-491 CLWFL
+491 CQWFL
-496 KEVEDWN
+496 KEVEQWN
-503 QLSITT
+503 NLSIVT
-509 KSIDHVKTKQL
+509 KSIDRTKSSQL
-520 YVQLKHEIVN
+520 YLQLKRDVLN

-535 EKLERVISQKVNNFI
+535 EKLERIIFQKVNLFI
-550 EQKEEWSEIENK
+550 EKKEDWSEIESK
-562 TKGAVNFFFVEIRD
+562 SKGAVNFFFTEIRD

-597 YNEEFRNWLEDIEEY
+597 YNEELKNWLEDIEEY
-612 LNSLKEAYLLE
+612 LNSLKEVNLLE
-623 TKLLDEKNDKEISMK
+623 TKLLDEKNDKEVSMK

-653 QGKTIGEIALE
+653 QGKTISEIAME

-693 DKIKAFE
+693 DKIKAFKE
-700 TEFYKNPHETLSDW
+700 MFHRDPKENLTDW
-714 KNALPSSFE
+714 KAALPNDFE

-731 NHYNFLK
+731 NHFTYQK
-738 DKNKA
+738 EKNN

>member
-1 MKTFFI
+1 
-7 KNYVLFENFQKLC
+7 
-20 QGKKIKFIFR
+20 
-30 IFEAM
+30 M
-35 NNHFFDLIEHTNR
+35 NNHFFDLIEYTSR

-63 LNDFVKRTKKK
+63 LNEFVKKTKKK
-74 YIVVAPT
+74 HIVVAPT

-102 TFLPTTDRIDG
+102 TFLPTTDRIDS
-113 SLANNIADLMPHFK
+113 SLANNIIDLQQHFK

-136 REIEV
+136 REVEV

-185 LPPVVRDEHILKICY
+185 LPPVVRDEHVLKMFY
-200 DSPFFFDSL
+200 NSPFFFDSL
-209 AVKDIPLLTIELT
+209 AIKDIPLLTIELT
-222 KVYRQSD
+222 KVYRQTD
-229 EDFLEILN
+229 QDFLEILN
-237 AIRDGDTANIDF
+237 AIRDGDVANIDF
-249 DLLNKRYDPDF
+249 NHLNERYDPGF
-260 DMGNESYVYLCSH
+260 EAGEEPYVYLCSH

-278 EINQEKLAEI
+278 DINQEKLKDI
-288 KVTPNTYE
+288 KVSPKSYE
-296 AKLFGDFKENQY
+296 AKLFGEFKENQF
-308 PNEQFLELKIGAQV
+308 PNEQFLELKVGAQV
-322 MFIRNDISGEKKY
+322 MFIRNDITGEKKY
-335 FNGKLGEISA
+335 FNGKLGEISS
-345 LDENEIKVVLD
+345 LDENEVKVILE

-374 FLDTE
+374 SLDTD
-379 KNIQEEVLGSFEQFP
+379 KNIKEEVLGSFEQFP

-443 SRITPDVIF
+443 SKITPEVIF
-452 KDNRILQFQGNT
+452 KDNRILKFQGET
-464 LANDNVEAI
+464 QANDNVESI
-473 LNKEKYDY
+473 LNQEKYDY
-481 SIRKVLRTVN
+481 SIRKVLRTVD
-491 CLWFL
+491 CQWFL
-496 KEVEDWN
+496 KEVEQWN
-503 QLSITT
+503 NLSIVT
-509 KSIDHVKTKQL
+509 KSIDRTKSNQL
-520 YVQLKHEIVN
+520 YLQLKRDVLN

-535 EKLERVISQKVNNFI
+535 EKLERIIFQKVNLFI
-550 EQKEEWSEIENK
+550 EKKEDWSEIESK
-562 TKGAVNFFFVEIRD
+562 SKGAVNFFFTEIRD

-597 YNEEFRNWLEDIEEY
+597 YNEELKNWLEDIEEY
-612 LNSLKEAYLLE
+612 LNSLKEIHLLE
-623 TKLLDEKNDKEISMK
+623 TKLLDEKNDKEVSMK

-653 QGKTIGEIALE
+653 QGKTISEIAME

-693 DKIKAFE
+693 DKIKTFQE
-700 TEFYKNPHETLSDW
+700 MFYREPKETLNEW
-714 KNALPSSFE
+714 KTALPNNFE

-731 NHYNFLK
+731 NHFTYQK
-738 DKNKA
+738 EKNNS

>member
-1 MKTFFI
+1 
-7 KNYVLFENFQKLC
+7 
-20 QGKKIKFIFR
+20 
-30 IFEAM
+30 M

-63 LNDFVKRTKKK
+63 LNEFVKKTRKK

-136 REIEV
+136 REVEV

-200 DSPFFFDSL
+200 ESPFFFDSH
-209 AVKDIPLLTIELT
+209 AIKDIPLLTIELT

-229 EDFLEILN
+229 EKFLDILN
-237 AIRDGDTANIDF
+237 AIRDGDVANINF
-249 DLLNKRYDPDF
+249 DELNKRYDPDF
-260 DMGNESYVYLCSH
+260 KAGTESYVYLCSH

-278 EINQEKLAEI
+278 EINQEKLEEI
-288 KVTPNTYE
+288 DLVVKTYE
-296 AKLFGDFKENQY
+296 AKLFGDFKENQF
-308 PNEQFLELKIGAQV
+308 PNEQFLELKVGAQV
-322 MFIRNDISGEKKY
+322 MFIRNDITGEKKY

-345 LDENEIKVVLD
+345 LDDNEIKVVLD

-379 KNIQEEVLGSFEQFP
+379 KNIKEEVLGSFEQFP
-394 IKLAWAVTIHK
+394 VKLAWAVTIHK

-411 DKVIIDAG
+411 DNVIIDAG

-443 SRITPDVIF
+443 SKITPEVIF
-452 KDNRILQFQGNT
+452 KDNRILQFQGST

-473 LNKEKYDY
+473 LNREKYDY
-481 SIRKVLRTVN
+481 SIKKVLRTIN

-496 KEVEDWN
+496 NEVEEWN
-503 QLSITT
+503 KLSVTT
-509 KSIDHVKTKQL
+509 KNIDHVKTNQL
-520 YVQLKHEIVN
+520 YLQLKHETAN

-550 EQKEEWSEIENK
+550 ENKEEWSDIESK
-562 TKGAVNFFFVEIRD
+562 TKGAVNFFFTEIRD

-597 YNEEFRNWLEDIEEY
+597 YNEEFRNWLEDTEEY
-612 LNSLKEAYLLE
+612 LNSLKEIHLLE
-623 TKLLDEKNDKEISMK
+623 TKLLDEKNDKEINLK

-678 FAEQGLLDIARVITS
+678 FAEQGLLDISRVITS

-700 TEFYKNPHETLSDW
+700 NEFYKNPHETLTEW
-714 KNALPSSFE
+714 KNALPNDFE

-731 NHYNFLK
+731 NHYNFK
-738 DKNKA
+738 KEKNK

>member
-1 MKTFFI
+1 LTT
-7 KNYVLFENFQKLC
+7 
-20 QGKKIKFIFR
+20 
-30 IFEAM
+30 M

-63 LNDFVKRTKKK
+63 LNEFVKKTRKKH
-74 YIVVAPT
+74 IVVAPT

-102 TFLPTTDRIDG
+102 TFLPTTDRIDT

-136 REIEV
+136 REVEV

-185 LPPVVRDEHILKICY
+185 LPPVVRDEHILKMY
-200 DSPFFFDSL
+200 YNSPFFFDSH
-209 AVKDIPLLTIELT
+209 AIKDIPLITIELT

-229 EDFLEILN
+229 PEFLEILN
-237 AIRDGDTANIDF
+237 AIRDGDVANIDF
-249 DLLNKRYDPDF
+249 EHLNERYDPDF
-260 DMGNESYVYLCSH
+260 AAGEDSYVYLCSH

-278 EINQEKLAEI
+278 DINQEKLAEI
-288 KVTPNTYE
+288 KVSPSTYE
-296 AKLFGDFKENQY
+296 AKLFGEFKENQF
-308 PNEQFLELKIGAQV
+308 PNEQFLELKLGAQV

-335 FNGKLGEISA
+335 FNGKLGQISA
-345 LDENEIKVVLD
+345 LDENEIKVILD

-379 KNIQEEVLGSFEQFP
+379 KNIKEEVLGSFEQFP

-411 DKVIIDAG
+411 DNVIIDAG

-443 SRITPDVIF
+443 SKITPEVIF
-452 KDNRILQFQGNT
+452 KDNRILQFQGAT
-464 LANDNVEAI
+464 FANDNVEAI
-473 LNKEKYDY
+473 LNQEKYDY
-481 SIRKVLRTVN
+481 SIKKVLRTVD
-491 CLWFL
+491 CQWLL
-496 KEVEDWN
+496 KEIEDWN
-503 QLSITT
+503 NLSLVT
-509 KSIDHVKTKQL
+509 KSIDHLKTKQL
-520 YVQLKHEIVN
+520 YTQLKPEIVN
-530 LGKIF
+530 LGTIF
-535 EKLERVISQKVNNFI
+535 GKLERVIFQKVNNFI
-550 EQKEEWSEIENK
+550 DQKEEWSEIESK
-562 TKGAVNFFFVEIRD
+562 TKGAVNFFFTEIRD

-586 AEIKGAKGLKQ
+586 AEIKGTKGLKQ
-597 YNEEFRNWLEDIEEY
+597 YNEDFRVWLEDIEEY
-612 LNSLKEAYLLE
+612 LNSLKEIHLLE

-653 QGKTIGEIALE
+653 QGKTIGEIAME

-678 FAEQGLLDIARVITS
+678 FAEQGLLDISRVITS

-700 TEFYKNPHETLSDW
+700 DIFYKTPHETLTEW
-714 KNALPSSFE
+714 KNALPSHFE

-731 NHYNFLK
+731 NHFNFK
-738 DKNKA
+738 KEKAK

>member
-1 MKTFFI
+1 
-7 KNYVLFENFQKLC
+7 
-20 QGKKIKFIFR
+20 
-30 IFEAM
+30 M
-35 NNHFFDLIEHTNR
+35 NNHFFDLIEYTNR

-63 LNDFVKRTKKK
+63 LNDFVRRTKKK
-74 YIVVAPT
+74 HIVVAPT

-102 TFLPTTDRIDG
+102 TFLPTTERIDT

-136 REIEV
+136 REVEII
-141 LIIDEV
+141 IIDEV

-172 GGVQMLFIGDLYQ
+172 GGVQMLFIGDLFQ
-185 LPPVVRDEHILKICY
+185 LPPVVRDEHILKMY
-200 DSPFFFDSL
+200 YNSPFFFDSH
-209 AVKDIPLLTIELT
+209 AIKEIPIVTIELT

-229 EDFLEILN
+229 EEFLEILN
-237 AIRDGDTANIDF
+237 AIRDGDVDNIDF
-249 DLLNKRYDPDF
+249 NHLNERYDPDF
-260 DMGNESYVYLCSH
+260 DMGKESYVYLCSH

-288 KVTPNTYE
+288 KVDPQVYE
-296 AKLFGDFKENQY
+296 AKLVGDFKENQF
-308 PNEQFLELKIGAQV
+308 PNEQFLELKIGAQI

-335 FNGKLGEISA
+335 FNGKLGEIIG
-345 LDENEIKVVLD
+345 LDENEIRVVLD
-356 GSEREITVKR
+356 ESEREIVVKR
-366 EVWEQKKY
+366 ETWEQKKY
-374 FLDTE
+374 FLDTD
-379 KNIQEEVLGSFEQFP
+379 KNIKEEVLGSFEQFP
-394 IKLAWAVTIHK
+394 VKLAWAVTIHK

-443 SRITPDVIF
+443 SKITPEVIF
-452 KDNRILQFQGNT
+452 KDNRILHFHT
-464 LANDNVEAI
+464 DTIANDHVEAI
-473 LNKEKYDY
+473 LNQEKYDY
-481 SIRKVLRTVN
+481 SIRKVLRTLD
-491 CLWFL
+491 CTWFL
-496 KEVEDWN
+496 KEVEEWN
-503 QLSITT
+503 NLSIVT
-509 KSIDHVKTKQL
+509 KNIDHVKTKQL
-520 YVQLKHEIVN
+520 YLQLKHEAVN

-535 EKLERVISQKVNNFI
+535 EKLERIIFQKVNNFI
-550 EQKEEWSEIENK
+550 EQKEEWSEIESK
-562 TKGAVNFFFVEIRD
+562 SKGAVNFFFTEIRNKIFD
-576 KVFNPLKEFY
+576 PLKDFY

-597 YNEEFRNWLEDIEEY
+597 YNEEFKSWLEDIEEY
-612 LNSLKEAYLLE
+612 LNSLRDIHLLE
-623 TKLLDEKNDKEISMK
+623 TKLLDEKNDKEINLK

-678 FAEQGLLDIARVITS
+678 FAEQGLLDISRVITS

-700 TEFYKNPHETLSDW
+700 DEFYKNPHETLTEW
-714 KNALPSSFE
+714 KNALPNHFE

-731 NHYNFLK
+731 NHYNYK
-738 DKNKA
+738 KEKNS

>member
-1 MKTFFI
+1 
-7 KNYVLFENFQKLC
+7 
-20 QGKKIKFIFR
+20 
-30 IFEAM
+30 M

-63 LNDFVKRTKKK
+63 LNEFVKKTRKK

-136 REIEV
+136 REVEV

-200 DSPFFFDSL
+200 ESPFFFDSH
-209 AVKDIPLLTIELT
+209 AIKDIPLLTIELT

-229 EDFLEILN
+229 EKFLDILN
-237 AIRDGDTANIDF
+237 AIRDGDVANINF
-249 DLLNKRYDPDF
+249 DELNKRYDPDF
-260 DMGNESYVYLCSH
+260 KAGTESYVYLCSH

-278 EINQEKLAEI
+278 EINQEKLEEI
-288 KVTPNTYE
+288 DLTVKTYE
-296 AKLFGDFKENQY
+296 AKLFGDFKENQF
-308 PNEQFLELKIGAQV
+308 PNEQFLELKVGAQV
-322 MFIRNDISGEKKY
+322 MFIRNDITGEKKY

-345 LDENEIKVVLD
+345 LDDNEIKVVLD

-379 KNIQEEVLGSFEQFP
+379 KNIKEEVLGSFEQFP
-394 IKLAWAVTIHK
+394 VKLAWAVTIHK

-411 DKVIIDAG
+411 DNVIIDAG

-443 SRITPDVIF
+443 SKITPEVIF
-452 KDNRILQFQGNT
+452 KDNRILQFQGST

-473 LNKEKYDY
+473 LNREKYDY
-481 SIRKVLRTVN
+481 SIKKVLRTVN

-496 KEVEDWN
+496 NEVEEWN
-503 QLSITT
+503 KLSVTT
-509 KSIDHVKTKQL
+509 KNIDHVKTNQL
-520 YVQLKHEIVN
+520 YLQLKHETAN

-550 EQKEEWSEIENK
+550 ENKEEWSDIESK
-562 TKGAVNFFFVEIRD
+562 TKGAVNFFFTEIRD

-597 YNEEFRNWLEDIEEY
+597 YNEEFRNWLEDTEEY
-612 LNSLKEAYLLE
+612 LNSLKEIHLLE
-623 TKLLDEKNDKEISMK
+623 TKLLDEKNDKEINLK

-678 FAEQGLLDIARVITS
+678 FAEQGLLDISRVITS

-700 TEFYKNPHETLSDW
+700 NEFYKNPHETLTEW
-714 KNALPSSFE
+714 KNALPNDFE

-731 NHYNFLK
+731 NHYNFK
-738 DKNKA
+738 KEKNE

>member
-1 MKTFFI
+1 
-7 KNYVLFENFQKLC
+7 
-20 QGKKIKFIFR
+20 
-30 IFEAM
+30 M
-35 NNHFFDLIEHTNR
+35 NNHFFDLIEYTNR

-63 LNDFVKRTKKK
+63 LNDFVKRTRKKH
-74 YIVVAPT
+74 IVVAPT

-113 SLANNIADLMPHFK
+113 SIANNIADLMPHFK

-136 REIEV
+136 REVEII
-141 LIIDEV
+141 IIDEV

-185 LPPVVRDEHILKICY
+185 LPPVVRDEQVLRQYYH
-200 DSPFFFDSL
+200 SPFFFDSH
-209 AVKDIPLLTIELT
+209 AIKEIPLITIELT

-229 EDFLEILN
+229 QEFLEILN
-237 AIRDGDTANIDF
+237 AIRDGDVDKIDF

-260 DMGNESYVYLCSH
+260 ESGNESYVYLCSH

-278 EINQEKLAEI
+278 EINQEKLAGI
-288 KVTPNTYE
+288 KLEAKTYE
-296 AKLFGDFKENQY
+296 AKLFGEFKENQF
-308 PNEQFLELKIGAQV
+308 PNEQFLELKVGAQI
-322 MFIRNDISGEKKY
+322 MFIRNDVSPDKKY

-345 LDENEIKVVLD
+345 LDENEIRVILD

-374 FLDTE
+374 FLDAE
-379 KNIQEEVLGSFEQFP
+379 KNIKEEVLGSFEQFP
-394 IKLAWAVTIHK
+394 VKLAWAVTIHK

-443 SRITPDVIF
+443 SQITPDVIF
-452 KDNRILQFQGNT
+452 KDNRILQFQGDT
-464 LANDNVEAI
+464 LANDHVEAI
-473 LNKEKYDY
+473 LDQEKYDY
-481 SIRKVLRTVN
+481 SIRKVLRTLD

-496 KEVEDWN
+496 QEVEDWN
-503 QLSITT
+503 TLSMTT
-509 KSIDHVKTKQL
+509 KNIDRVKTSQL
-520 YVQLKHEIVN
+520 YLQLKHEIVS

-535 EKLERVISQKVNNFI
+535 EKLERIIFQKVNNFI
-550 EQKEEWSEIENK
+550 SQKEEWTEIENK
-562 TKGAVNFFFVEIRD
+562 IKGAVNFFFTEIRD
-576 KVFNPLKEFY
+576 KIFNPLKEFY

-597 YNEEFRNWLEDIEEY
+597 YNEEFRTWLEDIEEY
-612 LNSLKEAYLLE
+612 LNSLKDIHLLE
-623 TKLLDEKNDKEISMK
+623 TKLLDEKHNGEVNLK

-653 QGKTIGEIALE
+653 QGKTIAEIALE

-678 FAEQGLLDIARVITS
+678 FAEQGLLDVSRVITS
-693 DKIKAFE
+693 DKIRIFE
-700 TEFYKNPHETLSDW
+700 DEFNKNPHETLTEW
-714 KNALPSSFE
+714 KNALPGNFE
-723 FNEIRILI
+723 FNEIRILL
-731 NHYNFLK
+731 NHFTYQ
-738 DKNKA
+738 KNKVKG